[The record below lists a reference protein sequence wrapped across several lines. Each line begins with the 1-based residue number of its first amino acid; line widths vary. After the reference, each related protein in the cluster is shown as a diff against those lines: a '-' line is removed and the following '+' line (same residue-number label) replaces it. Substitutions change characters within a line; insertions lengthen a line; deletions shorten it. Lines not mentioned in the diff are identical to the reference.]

1 MDRQHSSKSSV
12 SRRQFLIAGGAA
24 AAASGLTIATSADG
38 SDEKPKITRYRTL
51 GRTGF
56 EVSDIAMG
64 NGASD
69 SNLVRYAY
77 DHGINYF
84 DTGESYGNGK
94 HERIIGGAMKHM
106 ERSKIFVTTKL
117 ELKEGDT
124 EQTILDRYGRC
135 LERLETG
142 YADALFMHAVYNAD
156 TVDNES
162 FHAAAKRLKANDKV
176 RYLGLSCHGPRKDGQ
191 DSMEKVLSTAVEDG
205 RFDLCLMSYNF
216 MNTEGAE
223 RVLALAR
230 KNNFGTTAMK
240 TAPGAVEIQP
250 FDPENPTGE
259 DLEYIE
265 RKEKEGQTRAESIEK
280 IQQWRAQQKKTFEGT
295 KPFREKYGPTSIAEM
310 RDTAIKWVLQN
321 DDMHAVCVRMS
332 EFEHVDR
339 FVALSGSNLE
349 LAEKRSLDE
358 FRLAHNRLYCRHGCS
373 ECLNRC
379 SEGLP
384 VSTIMRYSYY
394 FTGQGRE
401 KEAMGKYARL
411 GTANGAR
418 CLGCDAPC
426 DGACPHGIDIRAN
439 LLSAHSL
446 LTLA

>member
-1 MDRQHSSKSSV
+1 MNRKRGSENPL

-24 AAASGLTIATSADG
+24 AAATGLPAISGATEDN
-38 SDEKPKITRYRTL
+38 DHPKIRRYRTL

-56 EVSDIAMG
+56 EVSDIVMG
-64 NGASD
+64 NGATD
-69 SNLVRYAY
+69 SKLVRYAY

-94 HERIIGGAMKHM
+94 HERVIGGAMKHM
-106 ERSKIFVTTKL
+106 DRPKIFVTTKL
-117 ELKEGDT
+117 KLEEGDT
-124 EQTILDRYGRC
+124 ERSILDRSEKC

-142 YADALFMHAVYNAD
+142 YADALFMHMVYHAD
-156 TVDNES
+156 TLKNEG
-162 FHAAAKRLKANDKV
+162 FHAAAKKLKSDNKV
-176 RYLGLSCHGPRKDGQ
+176 RFVGLSCHGPRKDDQ
-191 DSMEKVLSTAVEDG
+191 DSMEKVLSAAVEDG

-216 MNTEGAE
+216 MNTEEAE
-223 RVLALAR
+223 RVLALCKR
-230 KNNFGTTAMK
+230 HNVGTTAMK
-240 TAPGAVEIQP
+240 TAPGAVDIQP

-259 DLEYIE
+259 YLAYIE
-265 RKEKEGQTRAESIEK
+265 RKQKEGQPREESIEEIK
-280 IQQWRAQQKKTFEGT
+280 KWRARQKKSYDDT
-295 KPFREKYGPTSIAEM
+295 KPFRDTYGLTSAAEM

-321 DDMHAVCVRMS
+321 DDMHAACIRMR
-332 EFEHVDR
+332 EFDDVDR
-339 FVALSGSNLE
+339 FVALSGSQLQ
-349 LAEKRSLDE
+349 LAERRFLEE

-373 ECLNRC
+373 ECLARC

-401 KEAMGKYARL
+401 KEAMAKYARL
-411 GTANGAR
+411 GEINGAR

-426 DGACPHGIDIRAN
+426 DGACPHGIDIQAN
-439 LLSAHSL
+439 LLAAHSL

>member
-1 MDRQHSSKSSV
+1 MTR
-12 SRRQFLIAGGAA
+12 
-24 AAASGLTIATSADG
+24 ADG
-38 SDEKPKITRYRTL
+38 DEEQPKIKRYRTL

-56 EVSDIAMG
+56 KISDIAMG
-64 NGASD
+64 NGAAD

-77 DHGINYF
+77 DQGINYF
-84 DTGESYGNGK
+84 DTGETYGNGN
-94 HERIIGGAMKHM
+94 HERVIGGAMKHM
-106 ERSKIFVTTKL
+106 DRSKIFVTTKIQ
-117 ELKEGDT
+117 LKETDT
-124 EQTILDRYGRC
+124 EQSIVDRLGKC

-142 YADALFMHAVYNAD
+142 YVDALFMYAVYHAD
-156 TVDNES
+156 TLKSEIY
-162 FHAAAKRLKANDKV
+162 HAAVKRLKAANKV
-176 RYLGLSCHGPRKDGQ
+176 RFLGLSCHGPRKDSQ

-216 MNTEGAE
+216 MNTEEAE
-223 RVLALAR
+223 RVLALT
-230 KNNFGTTAMK
+230 KKHNVGTTAMK

-259 DLEYIE
+259 TLEYIE

-426 DGACPHGIDIRAN
+426 DGACPLGIDIRAN